1 MVSKDD
7 LLPLGFSEKKEN
19 VFIKSY
25 MQQQMTINGV
35 PQGSPFILE
44 ITLDNSENNE
54 LGTNI
59 EFRIDGQFG
68 MSGYYRDLKDLQSS
82 MRMRL

>member
-19 VFIKSY
+19 IYIKSY
-25 MQQQMTINGV
+25 QPKNMLGM
-35 PQGSPFILE
+35 PQGIPFILE
-44 ITLDNSENNE
+44 LTLDNTEND

-68 MSGYYRDLKDLQSS
+68 FSGYYKDFKDLQSS
-82 MRMRL
+82 MRLTL

>member
-19 VFIKSY
+19 IYIKSY
-25 MQQQMTINGV
+25 QVNSMLGM
-35 PQGSPFILE
+35 PQSIPFILE
-44 ITLDNSENNE
+44 LTLDNTENE

-68 MSGYYRDLKDLQSS
+68 MSGYYKDIKDLQSS
-82 MRMRL
+82 MRLKL

>member
-7 LLPLGFSEKKEN
+7 LLPLGFSEKSEN

-25 MQQQMTINGV
+25 MQNQLTMTGPIQV
-35 PQGSPFILE
+35 PFVFE
-44 ITLDNSENNE
+44 MTLDNSENE

-59 EFRIDGQFG
+59 EFRIDGQLG
-68 MSGYYRDLKDLQSS
+68 MSGYYKDIKDLQSS
-82 MRMRL
+82 MRLNL

>member
-7 LLPLGFSEKKEN
+7 LLALGFTEKSEN
-19 VFIKSY
+19 VYIKSY
-25 MQQQMTINGV
+25 QQTNMLGG
-35 PQGSPFILE
+35 PQGLPFILE
-44 ITLDNSENNE
+44 LTLDNTENE

-68 MSGYYRDLKDLQSS
+68 FSGYYHDIKDLQSS
-82 MRMRL
+82 MRLQL